1 MDYFE
6 SNRINNPNPNFY
18 LAGAGNNFD
27 NNDPDNPNSFSNN
40 PSSFSNNLNSF
51 SDNPSS
57 FSDNKNQ
64 SPDEIFPSSLTNN
77 PNYPDN
83 PNNLNSYK
91 FDHFLKGTPQSTVKN
106 TLDLTFGQK
115 PSSFNN
121 YVIHHKR
128 CEKILTLGPRS
139 STMSKVHFLL
149 LDIEFCLCFSL
160 KWSHFKRNLF

>member
-6 SNRINNPNPNFY
+6 SNRINDPNFF
-18 LAGAGNNFD
+18 LAGAGNNFN
-27 NNDPDNPNSFSNN
+27 NNDPDNPNSFSDN
-40 PSSFSNNLNSF
+40 PNSF
-51 SDNPSS
+51 SDNPNS
-57 FSDNKNQ
+57 FSDNSNL
-64 SPDEIFPSSLTNN
+64 SPDETFPSSLANN

-91 FDHFLKGTPQSTVKN
+91 FDYFLKGTPQSTVKN

-128 CEKILTLGPRS
+128 CE
-139 STMSKVHFLL
+139 
-149 LDIEFCLCFSL
+149 
-160 KWSHFKRNLF
+160 